1 MSYHEANSQLI
12 KELDKEKNRMKM
24 KKRTQ
29 QPDKDF
35 RNQFT
40 ELQKELD
47 VIKEKYSDL
56 ESTHKYMTERN
67 SKRIWELLHRPVSSI
82 VG

>member
-40 ELQKELD
+40 ELQKRIGCYKGKIFRFGE
-47 VIKEKYSDL
+47 YS
-56 ESTHKYMTERN
+56 
-67 SKRIWELLHRPVSSI
+67 
-82 VG
+82 